1 MAKLV
6 MEKSR
11 PKQPRRS
18 TDSPSAWELG
28 GLTPIQLVK
37 RLWTNMDA
45 EHHDTFGRAAE
56 LAYYFFLAIF
66 PGLLFLMTIFGFMAG
81 NNPELKNTLFSY
93 AGRTLP
99 GDALQLLQK
108 TIEQTAKAASG
119 WKVIV
124 GLIGALW
131 SASSG
136 VSSLMTVL
144 NFAYDV
150 KEKRSYVKSRLVIAV
165 LLTVA
170 LTVLMLAALGIVLF
184 GNFVANWA
192 GSHGLGTA
200 PVVLWKVAQYPVALF
215 FVVLAFA
222 VLYYYGPDV
231 EQHKWYWIT
240 PGSVI
245 GVLLWVIASAGFRIY
260 LHFSNTYSATYG
272 SLGAVI
278 ILMLWFYIT
287 ALALLVG
294 AEIKAEIEHAAAERG
309 RADAKL
315 KGEKEAPAA

>member
-6 MEKSR
+6 MEKPQ

-18 TDSPSAWELG
+18 TERPSVWQLG
-28 GLTPIQLVK
+28 GLTPLQLGK
-37 RLWTNMDA
+37 RLWTNMDV

-56 LAYYFFLAIF
+56 LAFYFFLAVF
-66 PGLLFLMTIFGFMAG
+66 PGLLLLMTVFGFVAG
-81 NNPELKNTLFSY
+81 NNPELRNTLFSY

-99 GDALQLLQK
+99 PDALQLLQR

-119 WKVIV
+119 WKLIV
-124 GLIGALW
+124 GLLGALW
-131 SASSG
+131 SASAG

-165 LLTVA
+165 LLTIA
-170 LTVLMLAALGIVLF
+170 LAVLMLAALGIVLF
-184 GNFVANWA
+184 GNLAANWA
-192 GSHGLGTA
+192 AAHGLGTA

-215 FVVLAFA
+215 FVVLSFA
-222 VLYYYGPDV
+222 VLYFYAPDV

-240 PGSVI
+240 PGAVI
-245 GVLLWVIASAGFRIY
+245 GVVLWIIASAGFRIY
-260 LHFSNTYSATYG
+260 LHFANTYSATYG

-294 AEIKAEIEHAAAERG
+294 AEINAEIEHAAAERG